1 MKALCLLVVVV
12 LFSSSLAAPG
22 HQKGF
27 IPKSGKEWTPESL
40 VNPDELGEFFE
51 GDIMLPL
58 PPRGKNGLL
67 DERYR
72 WTNGV
77 VNYEFSSEFSSSQI
91 AVVRGAM
98 DDYESMTG
106 GCITFVERSS
116 ESNYITFTQD
126 DSRGCFSSVG
136 MRGGSQQ
143 INYPQ
148 WCLDTYG
155 SVLHEMLHAL
165 GFYHEQSRWDRDD
178 YVTIMWENIEAGHEH
193 NFDKYSDTVIGG
205 FGENYDYGSVMHYS
219 AYAFSDN
226 GQKTIVTVDPN
237 ADIGQRDGLSQVDLN
252 KLLNMYNC

>member
-1 MKALCLLVVVV
+1 MKVLCLLLVV
-12 LFSSSLAAPG
+12 SSALAIP
-22 HQKGF
+22 F

-77 VNYEFSSEFSSSQI
+77 VPLRVQFTVHLFPDL
-91 AVVRGAM
+91 RGAAGVFRLREPHRGLHHLQRE
-98 DDYESMTG
+98 DLRDY
-106 GCITFVERSS
+106 
-116 ESNYITFTQD
+116 
-126 DSRGCFSSVG
+126 VG
-136 MRGGSQQ
+136 KIGGSQT

-148 WCLDTYG
+148 WCLDQYG
-155 SVLHEMLHAL
+155 SVQHEMYHAL
-165 GFYHEQSRWDRDD
+165 GFHHEQSRFDRDD
-178 YVTIMWENIEAGHEH
+178 YVTIMWDNIQSGAEH
-193 NFDKYSDTVIGG
+193 NFDKYSNTVVGA

-226 GQKTIVTVDPN
+226 GQKTIVTVDPD
-237 ADIGQRDGLSQVDLN
+237 AQIGQRVGLSQVDIN
-252 KLLNMYNC
+252 KLMNMYNC